1 MTKKTFLLVA
11 TGVVGVAGHGAMINP
26 APRSAHGQTLDAA
39 NKCGSSNPYSKA
51 GRYAGEYCGNGC
63 LGDAC
68 LYYQVGCYV
77 GCGTCA
83 LTGKDLY
90 PTAADL
96 ARAGNCKPIEP
107 TLGGGD
113 PAHERELRTHNIDN
127 LSAMG
132 DWTRPNPWRAPG
144 SAGLARET
152 FEPCGVNSGGSA
164 HGGLPP
170 TTAQD
175 VPTGGP
181 GTDLPSL
188 GSTATWAAGSVVNA
202 TWALYANH
210 GGGYSYR
217 VCKKGADKN
226 GKQTEA
232 CFQQTPLDF
241 ATQESTVVY
250 TDGSR
255 APFTIPAVTT
265 SKGTFPAGS
274 QWRKN
279 PIPMCNCDVGIGCG
293 AKGGEEEEAAP
304 VAAAAA
310 TASFRSA
317 MKLGGDKNCVPDP
330 TCSGTVK
337 TNLPGCKKCDP
348 SLAAFSCAK
357 GACCPGYTEI
367 AIDGGYYCSNK
378 GPSPKGPTPA
388 PAPNPMFEPY
398 NVTHF
403 HEGQTS
409 KICPTGVH
417 FETMWDEGMGAS
429 GEQGGS
435 APRDFGNFNYYF
447 VDQLQVP
454 SHLTAGDYTL
464 SWRWDC
470 EETPQVWNSCADITI
485 TA

>member
-11 TGVVGVAGHGAMINP
+11 GITGVAGHGAMISP

-39 NKCGSSNPYSKA
+39 NKCGSANPYSKA
-51 GRYAGEYCGNGC
+51 GLRPGEYCGNGC

-68 LYYQVGCYV
+68 LYYQVGCYA
-77 GCGTCA
+77 GCGTCS

-96 ARAGNCKPIEP
+96 AKAGNCKPIEP

-113 PAHERELRTHNIDN
+113 PAHEYELRTMNIDN
-127 LSAMG
+127 LSVMG

-144 SAGLARET
+144 SAGLALPT

-164 HGGLPP
+164 TGGLPP

-181 GTDLPSL
+181 GTSLPDL
-188 GSTATWAAGSVVNA
+188 GSVATWAAGSVVNA
-202 TWALYANH
+202 SWAIYANH

-217 VCKKGADKN
+217 VCKKGADKSAP
-226 GKQTEA
+226 TEA

-241 ATQESTVVY
+241 VGSETTVVY

-255 APFTIPAVTT
+255 APFTIPAVQTN
-265 SKGTFPAGS
+265 KGTHPTGS
-274 QWRKN
+274 MWRKN
-279 PIPMCNCDVGIGCG
+279 PVPMCNCDVGIGCG
-293 AKGGEEEEAAP
+293 GKRADVAQPKVDAAD
-304 VAAAAA
+304 AAAAA
-310 TASFRSA
+310 FRNA
-317 MKLGGDKNCVPDP
+317 MVGGGKECVPDP

-337 TNLPGCKKCDP
+337 TELPGCKKCDT
-348 SLAAFSCAK
+348 SLAPWSCAK
-357 GACCPGYTEI
+357 DACCSGYTSV

-378 GPSPKGPTPA
+378 GPKSPTPA
-388 PAPNPMFEPY
+388 PAPNPMFETY

-403 HEGQTS
+403 HKGQTS
-409 KICPTGVH
+409 EICPTGVQY
-417 FETMWDEGMGAS
+417 ETMWDEGMGAS
-429 GEQGGS
+429 GENNGKAAS
-435 APRDFGNFNYYF
+435 DFGQFNYYF
-447 VDQLQVP
+447 VDQLKVP
-454 SHLTAGDYTL
+454 SDLTAGEYTL